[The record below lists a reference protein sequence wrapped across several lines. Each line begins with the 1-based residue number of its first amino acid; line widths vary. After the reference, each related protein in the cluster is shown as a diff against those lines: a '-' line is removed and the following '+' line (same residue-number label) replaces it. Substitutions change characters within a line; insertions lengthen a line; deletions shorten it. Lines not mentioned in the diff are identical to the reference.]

1 LQAKF
6 TKRDMSKMKL
16 NVQEGKLDRRLT
28 VTDTPGA
35 KLYVMLIDNT
45 ESPHYQAS
53 KVRDF
58 LISPV
63 VVAHCK
69 HF

>member
-1 LQAKF
+1 
-6 TKRDMSKMKL
+6 MKL

-63 VVAHCK
+63 VVAH
-69 HF
+69 F